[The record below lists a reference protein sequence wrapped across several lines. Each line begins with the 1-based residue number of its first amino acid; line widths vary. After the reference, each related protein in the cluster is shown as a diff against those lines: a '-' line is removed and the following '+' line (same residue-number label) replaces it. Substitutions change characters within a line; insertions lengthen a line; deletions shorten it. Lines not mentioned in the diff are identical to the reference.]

1 MKTEEEYNTRDGR
14 MERGGEEETRRE
26 GVRDQDEEG
35 EEG

>member
-14 MERGGEEETRRE
+14 MERGEEETRRE